1 MRHPRQ
7 LIAWF
12 CVAASL
18 WMGVGFQ
25 LHGLA
30 HSLHALETS
39 EQHDSAPG
47 HEPACEQRP
56 LFASVDGA
64 LPLQAAALAGAP
76 PATRGKR
83 IDRHPLACHGLHGLR
98 LARTPAA
105 LLTPTDTA
113 GHPRPCGLEPS
124 RTSRCARAPY
134 LLPLIGCGAMPGCA
148 RARFFGV
155 RIECHIPPPLR
166 PRWSRWR
173 SPHRPCSPPTTP
185 PCSNCSRKST
195 PCARTTKPD

>member
-12 CVAASL
+12 CIAASL

-47 HEPACEQRP
+47 HEPACEQCL

-64 LPLQAAALAGAP
+64 LPLQAAALASC
-76 PATRGKR
+76 ATGRAWQR

-113 GHPRPCGLEPS
+113 GRPAVWP
-124 RTSRCARAPY
+124 
-134 LLPLIGCGAMPGCA
+134 
-148 RARFFGV
+148 
-155 RIECHIPPPLR
+155 
-166 PRWSRWR
+166 
-173 SPHRPCSPPTTP
+173 
-185 PCSNCSRKST
+185 
-195 PCARTTKPD
+195 